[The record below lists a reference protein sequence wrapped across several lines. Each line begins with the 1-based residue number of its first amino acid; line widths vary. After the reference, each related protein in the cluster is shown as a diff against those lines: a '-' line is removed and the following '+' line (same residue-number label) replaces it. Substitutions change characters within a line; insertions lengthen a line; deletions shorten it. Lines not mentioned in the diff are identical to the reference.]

1 MEEKLIWKANLKVWQ
16 GFTKIILIENN
27 LTSLFDTG
35 LNNVWVWNYEIC
47 TIIEELEV
55 KGTLRIIEFQTFCY
69 RQGHLQLDQ
78 VAWSSI
84 QPSLEHFQ
92 GQGIHSTSPL
102 LEKNFFLIFNTK
114 LRTFSLK
121 PLLLF
126 LLLHHL
132 TKSLNGCAYSYI
144 K

>member
-92 GQGIHSTSPL
+92 GWGIHSSGKSVPVPHPSSVLTAL
-102 LEKNFFLIFNTK
+102 H
-114 LRTFSLK
+114 SLVSFAD
-121 PLLLF
+121 LAEGV
-126 LLLHHL
+126 L
-132 TKSLNGCAYSYI
+132 TV
-144 K
+144 